1 MHWVNGCKSRS
12 LDKTIAKEKGNQESL
27 MAKFTGFY
35 FCPVCNYKTLQ
46 IKIVTGRGDRVKAYE
61 SQCLM
66 CGYSYDTD
74 GRENGGRG
82 TYKADGENLTHYPS
96 NPTHET
102 VEAWACQQEA
112 RGIIVKLATCFDD
125 KDKLTFVRG
134 EPPDW
139 VGFNPMELGYTF
151 RRVVAFHDGEDLQCV
166 PCKVDDPRRNGWAVF
181 TRNADGS
188 LKREAFG
195 NDLLILA
202 SSLEPFNEED
212 EKDLE

>member
-1 MHWVNGCKSRS
+1 
-12 LDKTIAKEKGNQESL
+12 

-35 FCPVCNYKTLQ
+35 FCPVCNYKTLE
-46 IKIVTGRGDRVKAYE
+46 IKIVTGRNDRVQAYE

-66 CGYSYDTD
+66 CGYYYDTD
-74 GRENGGRG
+74 GRESGGRG
-82 TYKADGENLTHYPS
+82 TYKTNAENLTRYPA

-112 RGIIVKLATCFDD
+112 KGIIVKLATCFDE
-125 KDKLTFVRG
+125 KDKLIFVRG
-134 EPPDW
+134 GPPDW
-139 VGFNPMELGYTF
+139 VGFNPMELGYAF

-166 PCKVDDPRRNGWAVF
+166 PCKVDDPHRSGWAVF
-181 TRNADGS
+181 TCDAYGN

-212 EKDLE
+212 EEDPE